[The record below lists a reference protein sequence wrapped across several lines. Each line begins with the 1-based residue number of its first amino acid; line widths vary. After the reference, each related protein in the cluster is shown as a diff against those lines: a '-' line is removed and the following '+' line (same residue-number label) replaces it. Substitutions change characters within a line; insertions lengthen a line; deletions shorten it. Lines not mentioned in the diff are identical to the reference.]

1 MFHFLV
7 SHGKRNS
14 AVHIG
19 DESIQEE
26 KYDSIEP
33 RSIEG
38 TSSLSRIS
46 CDKVKLL
53 PENDVSSDILSHDN
67 KQIESAFSENKEKWS
82 DGKTKFWNSCRSGS
96 DESSDDRMTEARSF
110 EPMKVAKGERHLVC
124 RENVNEKMREN
135 INELAIN
142 ANKAISCQKADETT
156 KGSKERKEEAKKTE
170 CQTTKSRSALNLEKE
185 TMQINIFPNFREYF
199 QELFEKV
206 RKQLAHQSKL
216 KFLRSKEMTKTGN
229 WKPAEEINIG
239 VYMARKDDSVTPE
252 KREINSQKI
261 VGEETREQATEGK
274 KSGGHT
280 KGQHS
285 NESEKKNKRVK
296 EYRRSKKMKSK
307 KKSKKK
313 TRKTETGNDEA
324 TVKTNYSEDTESGL
338 LKKKTAKGKKNDSDS
353 EFAVKVFQGN
363 TKNDQ
368 IPKKST
374 RPEQSEGL
382 TTLTKNLKSKG
393 NNSNKN
399 DDEEIIDGTEKSPDC
414 SCPTFRI
421 KNATNKKLK
430 CTDTGNTTEEHRG
443 SPTYERR
450 IITIGPKINKQKSED
465 VIGSTHAATTKRE
478 RETIQEGRR
487 KASIK
492 ASKKKGKEEDQD
504 VTTRERKTDL
514 VDNPDSN
521 EVAQENPGQKVNKTK
536 NAVKFDI
543 SYTTTEHKDSLQQPT
558 TNNPNGKKSN
568 KISLESIKCSSDEK
582 GCSDVYSSTQ
592 SKIGNE
598 DNEGG
603 NGAYID
609 YNQDEDKEQAEVQNR
624 GKESKN
630 ERSVQKKKKK
640 KLRIDA
646 EKESKLFS
654 GEDVK
659 QVEEVGKPEDVTTT
673 WNTQWEHIEALSMK
687 KNKRIG
693 SKNKKKAREVRK
705 KNKET
710 HKQEEMSCGI
720 EKKSE
725 GETPSQFGEVEKEQK
740 TCDVQEDCSSES
752 KRKKNKI
759 VIIKLKT
766 GKQVDQ
772 DSGLSVKDVQKK
784 KETQCEVNRKSTAEE
799 NDFDSKEIKRENAKF
814 VDFGGGLNVT
824 KVARASNFHSRNVTT
839 PEDHGSHL
847 STDERFHDGQKTAVK
862 RRISVSLGTP
872 NSTKKGRFSPLKSPA
887 QSSFTRRH
895 SWQPYISRCAI
906 CKTTDHNTNDP
917 DCPAYDPHPAKRL
930 CFKGPLCCMSNMYPC
945 KLIYQGLTF
954 RSTEHAYQWQRALDI
969 GRAEVA
975 RKMLEAVDGFE
986 AKRLSNELDKT
997 RILEWKEKHCIR
1009 VMTKLIEAK
1018 FEQVEDFRQA
1028 CIKSTDAYL
1037 MEATFDRFWG
1047 VGLLEEAASNC
1058 KLEYLPGKNIL
1069 GWIIM
1074 QVRNKHVVGLN
1085 NHLRDIYQDKDTGR
1099 KEMST
1104 FFQGIGH
1111 LFGKPFG
1118 RDHSVLKN
1126 PGRSSGYS
1134 PRQSI
1139 PPWKRRRSEQSPKTK
1154 FTSTLQ
1160 SFSGQNFRRN
1170 YPTPCIFGSESL
1182 ITKSSFVNQVM
1193 DAPGQSDGDAGVIL
1207 QQHSLGI
1214 NTIHPSPDIA
1224 LADVTNFYPLAP
1236 SSTWSELMSPRRN
1249 DVITPSINQTPAFSF
1264 EDRMEDEINE
1274 IDGICTKTETGVDDG
1289 FELIASRNNLMNT
1302 TPFVKRELVKDK
1314 GMTRKERKEPT
1325 IQVLRLVEY
1334 DTGSSDQESDCCEE
1348 LKSLQESDVEVV
1360 TVNDSQNVE
1369 PPRHMHA
1376 ANAES
1381 GGTHLSSNVSV
1392 GLVKIPKIHKNT
1404 GLKTPSHCV
1413 DPQFW
1418 YQYSYPLLQTG
1429 VD

>member
-1 MFHFLV
+1 
-7 SHGKRNS
+7 
-14 AVHIG
+14 
-19 DESIQEE
+19 
-26 KYDSIEP
+26 
-33 RSIEG
+33 
-38 TSSLSRIS
+38 
-46 CDKVKLL
+46 
-53 PENDVSSDILSHDN
+53 
-67 KQIESAFSENKEKWS
+67 
-82 DGKTKFWNSCRSGS
+82 
-96 DESSDDRMTEARSF
+96 
-110 EPMKVAKGERHLVC
+110 
-124 RENVNEKMREN
+124 
-135 INELAIN
+135 
-142 ANKAISCQKADETT
+142 
-156 KGSKERKEEAKKTE
+156 
-170 CQTTKSRSALNLEKE
+170 
-185 TMQINIFPNFREYF
+185 
-199 QELFEKV
+199 
-206 RKQLAHQSKL
+206 
-216 KFLRSKEMTKTGN
+216 
-229 WKPAEEINIG
+229 
-239 VYMARKDDSVTPE
+239 
-252 KREINSQKI
+252 
-261 VGEETREQATEGK
+261 
-274 KSGGHT
+274 
-280 KGQHS
+280 
-285 NESEKKNKRVK
+285 
-296 EYRRSKKMKSK
+296 MKSN

-313 TRKTETGNDEA
+313 TREADMANGEA
-324 TVKTNYSEDTESGL
+324 TVKTNYSEDTETGL
-338 LKKKTAKGKKNDSDS
+338 LKKKTAKGKKNDPDS
-353 EFAVKVFQGN
+353 ELAGKVFQGN
-363 TKNDQ
+363 TKDDQ
-368 IPKKST
+368 IPKKRT
-374 RPEQSEGL
+374 RPDQSEGL
-382 TTLTKNLKSKG
+382 TTLTKNLNNNG
-393 NNSNKN
+393 NNPDKN
-399 DDEEIIDGTEKSPDC
+399 YEEEIIDGTEKSPDC
-414 SCPTFRI
+414 SCPTVRI

-430 CTDTGNTTEEHRG
+430 CNDTGNTSEERRG

-450 IITIGPKINKQKSED
+450 IITIGPKINKQKSEN
-465 VIGSTHAATTKRE
+465 VVGSTHATTKKRE

-487 KASIK
+487 K

-504 VTTRERKTDL
+504 VTTREGRIDL
-514 VDNPDSN
+514 VKNHDSN
-521 EVAQENPGQKVNKTK
+521 EVAQENPGQKVKKT
-536 NAVKFDI
+536 NDAVKVHI
-543 SYTTTEHKDSLQQPT
+543 SWTTSEHKDSPEPV
-558 TNNPNGKKSN
+558 TNNPKGKKSN
-568 KISLESIKCSSDEK
+568 KQSC
-582 GCSDVYSSTQ
+582 DVYSSTQ

-598 DNEGG
+598 DMEGG
-603 NGAYID
+603 HGACID
-609 YNQDEDKEQAEVQNR
+609 YNEDKEQAEVQIREKQNKR
-624 GKESKN
+624 ET
-630 ERSVQKKKKK
+630 SVQKKKKRK
-640 KLRIDA
+640 DV
-646 EKESKLFS
+646 EKEAKSFT
-654 GEDVK
+654 GEYVR
-659 QVEEVGKPEDVTTT
+659 QVEGVAKPEDMTTT
-673 WNTQWEHIEALSMK
+673 SNTQWEHTEVLAMK

-693 SKNKKKAREVRK
+693 SKDKKKAREARK

-710 HKQEEMSCGI
+710 HNQEMNCGI
-720 EKKSE
+720 EEKSE
-725 GETPSQFGEVEKEQK
+725 GETLSQFGEVEESK
-740 TCDVQEDCSSES
+740 TCDIEDKEDFSGKN
-752 KRKKNKI
+752 KRKNDRSI
-759 VIIKLKT
+759 MVKLKT

-772 DSGLSVKDVQKK
+772 DSCHSAKDVQKK
-784 KETQCEVNRKSTAEE
+784 KETQCEVNRKSAVEE

-847 STDERFHDGQKTAVK
+847 TTDERFHDGQKTAVK

-997 RILEWKEKHCIR
+997 RILEWKEKNCIR

-1037 MEATFDRFWG
+1037 MEATFDTFWG

-1249 DVITPSINQTPAFSF
+1249 DVITPSIDQTPAFSF

-1325 IQVLRLVEY
+1325 IRVLRLVEY

-1369 PPRHMHA
+1369 PPRQMHA